1 MANLS
6 TYAALL
12 GAILLEVAGT
22 SALQASHQFTRLAP
36 SLTMLACYV
45 GAFFLLSLTL
55 REIPVGI
62 SYAIWSG
69 LGIVLI
75 STVGWIAFDQKLDAP
90 AIIGMAFIILGVVII
105 NLFSAT
111 ATH

>member
-6 TYAALL
+6 TYAALF

-22 SALQASHQFTRLAP
+22 SALQASQQFTRLGP
-36 SLTMLACYV
+36 SLAMLFCYV

-75 STVGWIAFDQKLDAP
+75 SAIGWLVFGQKLDAP
-90 AIIGMAFIILGVVII
+90 AILGIAFIIVGVTII
-105 NLFSAT
+105 NLFST
-111 ATH
+111 SATH

>member
-1 MANLS
+1 MAHLS
-6 TYAALL
+6 TYMALL

-22 SALQASHQFTRLAP
+22 SALQASQQFTRLGP
-36 SLTMLACYV
+36 SLTMLFCYV

-75 STVGWIAFDQKLDAP
+75 SVIGWLAFGQKLDAP
-90 AIIGMAFIILGVVII
+90 AILGMAFIVIGVVII
-105 NLFSAT
+105 NLFST
-111 ATH
+111 SATH